1 MKKKYVMNF
10 LSIMLIITLILY
22 TVINLIICGN
32 KSFAAINQTQS
43 TDINSIDSNKY
54 PQIKEMLQT
63 LKSQH
68 PNWNFKILYTD
79 IDWNEAIANEYTG
92 HKSKP
97 RNLAPANNSNYD
109 STWRCAVCGDIT
121 YDNGNWYCAS
131 EAALAYMM
139 DPRNSA
145 NYSDIF
151 QFMQLSYADCN
162 RDSIKKMASNTFLN
176 NDSYINTLIDSA
188 KKYNVNPYYLVGR
201 ILQEQS
207 KNGSALSDGKGY
219 NGQYVGYYNVFNI
232 GASGNGK
239 NTIILNG
246 LKRAQAKGW
255 NSIEKAITGGTE
267 VIAESYISK
276 GQDTL
281 YFQKFDVENSD
292 GNLYW
297 HQYMQ
302 NILAAQS
309 EGSTLRK
316 TFESAGAVDANYT
329 FIIPLYKNMPVT
341 KAVRPSE
348 SNTPATT
355 DLVKVNVNKTL
366 SLRSGASKSF
376 SKVGTLYKDEII
388 TRISKASTKVDGT
401 YWDYVMK
408 SDGTKGYA
416 ARETYDYEPEYKL
429 YLVPVNQNN
438 NTTPAQPENNQSVV
452 KNDKVK
458 VNKDSHQVITV
469 PNATG
474 NDFANLIGGN
484 VTVKNASGQVMGLN
498 DKLATGCTI
507 NDTYSVAVLGDV
519 NGDGEIKATDYM
531 TIKNYIMGT
540 KNLSDVQKNAADVN
554 QDGNIKATDYMTI
567 KNYIMGTSKINI
579 K

>member
-79 IDWNEAIANEYTG
+79 IDWNEAIANEYVG
-92 HKSKP
+92 HNDKP
-97 RNLAPANNSNYD
+97 RNLAPANNSKYD
-109 STWRCAVCGDIT
+109 STWRCAVCGNTT

-145 NYSDIF
+145 NYSDVF
-151 QFMQLSYADCN
+151 QFMQLSYADCSTA
-162 RDSIKKMASNTFLN
+162 SIKKMASNTFLN
-176 NDSYINTLIDSA
+176 NDSYINTLIDAA

-355 DLVKVNVNKTL
+355 DLVKINVNKTL

>member
-54 PQIKEMLQT
+54 PQIKEMLQK

-79 IDWNEAIANEYTG
+79 IDWNEAIANEYVG
-92 HKSKP
+92 HNDKP
-97 RNLAPANNSNYD
+97 RNLAPANNSKYD
-109 STWRCAVCGDIT
+109 STWRCAVCGNTT

-145 NYSDIF
+145 NYSDVF
-151 QFMQLSYADCN
+151 QFMQLSYADCSTA
-162 RDSIKKMASNTFLN
+162 SIKKMASNTFLN
-176 NDSYINTLIDSA
+176 NDSYINTLIDAA

-329 FIIPLYKNMPVT
+329 FIIPLYKNMPAT

-355 DLVKVNVNKTL
+355 DLVKINVNKTL
-366 SLRSGASKSF
+366 SLRSGASKFS
-376 SKVGTLYKDEII
+376 SKVGTLYKNEII

-416 ARETYDYEPEYKL
+416 ARETYDYESTYKL
-429 YLVPVNQNN
+429 YLVPVNPNN
-438 NTTPAQPENNQSVV
+438 NQTPTQPDGSQN
-452 KNDKVK
+452 VK
-458 VNKDSHQVITV
+458 VDNTNKKISIT
-469 PNATG
+469 PSASF
-474 NDFANLIGGN
+474 DEI
-484 VTVKNASGQVMGLN
+484 KNAVGN
-498 DKLATGCTI
+498 NITI
-507 NDTYSVAVLGDV
+507 KNTK
-519 NGDGEIKATDYM
+519 GEIVTDSNKIY
-531 TIKNYIMGT
+531 TGSRVNDEYVIIKKGDANADGVVNTFDYIRIMNYIMGNKT
-540 KNLSDVQKNAADVN
+540 LSEDEKLAADANADGTVN
-554 QDGNIKATDYMTI
+554 TFDYIRIM
-567 KNYIMGTSKINI
+567 NYIMGNKKIEL
-579 K
+579 

>member
-1 MKKKYVMNF
+1 MKKNYVIKF
-10 LSIMLIITLILY
+10 LSTMLIITIILY

-32 KSFAAINQTQS
+32 KSFATINQTQS

-92 HKSKP
+92 HKGQP
-97 RNLAPANNSNYD
+97 RNLAPANNSKYD
-109 STWRCAVCGDIT
+109 STWRCAVCGDT
-121 YDNGNWYCAS
+121 KYDNGNWYCAS

-139 DPRNSA
+139 DPRNST

-151 QFMQLSYADCN
+151 QFMQLSYAECN

-176 NDSYINTLIDSA
+176 NDSYINALIDSA
-188 KKYNVNPYYLVGR
+188 KRYNVNPYYLVGR

-207 KNGSALSDGKGY
+207 KNGSALSNGKGH

-239 NTIILNG
+239 DAIILNG
-246 LKRAQAKGW
+246 LRKAQSKGW
-255 NSIEKAITGGTE
+255 DSIEKSIAGGTE
-267 VIAESYISK
+267 IIAESYISK
-276 GQDTL
+276 GQNTL

-329 FIIPLYKNMPVT
+329 FIIPLYENMPAT

-348 SNTPATT
+348 SNTPVTT
-355 DLVKVNVNKTL
+355 DLVKVNVNNTL
-366 SLRSGASKSF
+366 TLRSGASKSS
-376 SKVGTLYKDEII
+376 SKVGTLHRDEVI

-429 YLVPVNQNN
+429 YLVPVNQN
-438 NTTPAQPENNQSVV
+438 TTPTQPDDNQSVV

-469 PNATG
+469 TNATG

-519 NGDGEIKATDYM
+519 NGDSKIDTADLLAIQKQLLNISAINGDCA
-531 TIKNYIMGT
+531 
-540 KNLSDVQKNAADVN
+540 KNAADIN
-554 QDGNIKATDYMTI
+554 RDSKIDTADLLAIQKQLLNISNITI
-567 KNYIMGTSKINI
+567 K
-579 K
+579 

>member
-54 PQIKEMLQT
+54 PQIKEMLQK

-79 IDWNEAIANEYTG
+79 IDWNEAIANEYVG
-92 HKSKP
+92 HNDKP
-97 RNLAPANNSNYD
+97 RNLAPANNSKYD
-109 STWRCAVCGDIT
+109 STWRCAVCGNTT

-145 NYSDIF
+145 NYSDVF
-151 QFMQLSYADCN
+151 QFMQLSYADCSTA
-162 RDSIKKMASNTFLN
+162 SIKKMASNTFLN
-176 NDSYINTLIDSA
+176 NDSYINTLIDAA

-355 DLVKVNVNKTL
+355 DLVKINVNKTL
-366 SLRSGASKSF
+366 SLRSGASKFS
-376 SKVGTLYKDEII
+376 SKVGTLYKNEII

-438 NTTPAQPENNQSVV
+438 NTTPAQPDDNQSVV

-519 NGDGEIKATDYM
+519 NGDGDIDTGDTFLLKLVVLGQRKLDNKCFFSA
-531 TIKNYIMGT
+531 G
-540 KNLSDVQKNAADVN
+540 DVN
-554 QDGNIKATDYMTI
+554 QDGEIDTGDTFLLKKQILNI
-567 KNYIMGTSKINI
+567 SNI
-579 K
+579 TL

>member
-79 IDWNEAIANEYTG
+79 IDWNEAIANEYVG
-92 HKSKP
+92 HNDKP
-97 RNLAPANNSNYD
+97 RNLAPANNSKYD
-109 STWRCAVCGDIT
+109 STWRCAVCGNTT

-145 NYSDIF
+145 NYSDVF
-151 QFMQLSYADCN
+151 QFMQLSYADCSTA
-162 RDSIKKMASNTFLN
+162 SIKKMASNTFLN
-176 NDSYINTLIDSA
+176 NDSYINTLIDAA

-429 YLVPVNQNN
+429 YLVPVNPNN
-438 NTTPAQPENNQSVV
+438 NTTPTQPENNQSVV

-474 NDFANLIGGN
+474 NDFANLIGEN

-567 KNYIMGTSKINI
+567 KNYIMETSKINI

>member
-1 MKKKYVMNF
+1 M
-10 LSIMLIITLILY
+10 
-22 TVINLIICGN
+22 
-32 KSFAAINQTQS
+32 
-43 TDINSIDSNKY
+43 
-54 PQIKEMLQT
+54 
-63 LKSQH
+63 
-68 PNWNFKILYTD
+68 
-79 IDWNEAIANEYTG
+79 
-92 HKSKP
+92 
-97 RNLAPANNSNYD
+97 
-109 STWRCAVCGDIT
+109 
-121 YDNGNWYCAS
+121 
-131 EAALAYMM
+131 
-139 DPRNSA
+139 
-145 NYSDIF
+145 
-151 QFMQLSYADCN
+151 
-162 RDSIKKMASNTFLN
+162 
-176 NDSYINTLIDSA
+176 
-188 KKYNVNPYYLVGR
+188 
-201 ILQEQS
+201 
-207 KNGSALSDGKGY
+207 
-219 NGQYVGYYNVFNI
+219 FNI
-232 GASGNGK
+232 GSSGNGK
-239 NTIILNG
+239 DTIILNG
-246 LKRAQAKGW
+246 LKKAQAKGW

-267 VIAESYISK
+267 VIAERYISK

-329 FIIPLYKNMPVT
+329 FIIPLYENMPAT

-348 SNTPATT
+348 SNTPVTT
-355 DLVKVNVNKTL
+355 DLVKVNVNNTL
-366 SLRSGASKSF
+366 TLRSGASKSS
-376 SKVGTLYKDEII
+376 SKVGTLHRDEVI

-429 YLVPVNQNN
+429 YLVPVNQDNNN

-474 NDFANLIGGN
+474 NDFANLIGEN

-567 KNYIMGTSKINI
+567 KNYIMETSKINI